1 MLSDLGTTVK
11 ATNKEHKIAKHTVK
25 AIGPNKIDAS
35 PSVIIIGTN
44 TAKTVVVAAITA
56 LPTSE
61 VPAKAASVDDLPSK
75 RCRYIFSN
83 TTFSHFT
90 NPPSI
95 FPSIKYPLPFFV
107 FMKSESPTL

>member
-1 MLSDLGTTVK
+1 MEKTPKRVSRLCIFSSVSNFEDNNGTTVK
-11 ATNKEHKIAKHTVK
+11 ATNKEHKIAKHKVK

-61 VPAKAASVDDLPSK
+61 VPAKAASVDDVS
-75 RCRYIFSN
+75 I
-83 TTFSHFT
+83 
-90 NPPSI
+90 PPSNARI
-95 FPSIKYPLPFFV
+95 GAKTTQIGRASCRERV
-107 FMKSESPTL
+107 